1 MNVNAGGLRSPGS
14 FVEGKMKVNLLKPNK
29 IDGNEGE
36 IVEVNEDRA
45 KFLLEFNLAEVYT
58 EQKEEAPAE
67 KPARRTRTK
76 K

>member
-1 MNVNAGGLRSPGS
+1 
-14 FVEGKMKVNLLKPNK
+14 MKVKLLKPNK
-29 IDGNEGE
+29 IDGKAGD

-45 KFLLEFNLAEVYT
+45 KFLLEFGLAEICADPVRA
-58 EQKEEAPAE
+58 ESAE